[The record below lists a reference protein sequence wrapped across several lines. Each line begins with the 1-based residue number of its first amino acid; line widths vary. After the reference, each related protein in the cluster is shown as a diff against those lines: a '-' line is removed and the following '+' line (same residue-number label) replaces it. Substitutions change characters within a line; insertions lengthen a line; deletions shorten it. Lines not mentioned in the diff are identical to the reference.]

1 MAHTQAAN
9 TSSLVSFHCMV
20 GSEWPGQP
28 SQWRVGEV
36 DGRDQLVEA
45 WSSVGCTFVVQQ
57 ATLCEAVLWADVML
71 KGERRKSFEKKRN
84 EVDKQSRRET
94 LLSSI
99 FITVWNMSY

>member
-84 EVDKQSRRET
+84 
-94 LLSSI
+94 
-99 FITVWNMSY
+99 